1 VLSEPPPAR
10 LEETRAGP
18 VERASHAEPDAAAR
32 ALIARPL
39 VLCSLHASTRQ
50 PDPAGFG
57 APATVPRSFNPDGM
71 PRKTGPSVIRM
82 GAIARSRLTLVWHS
96 QRGCTDQKRPSFR
109 VRASTSWIAPWVLSL
124 RPGGATA
131 NVRKTRCEAGSSV
144 IFEFLAAPNPVFEE
158 RSLAGVKVPA
168 CSSRASSKRRPTA
181 HKRLPDQML
190 SASCRP
196 GNRPAFAGPG
206 G

>member
-57 APATVPRSFNPDGM
+57 ANRSQVIQPGWDAAKDRSIGYPDGGDC
-71 PRKTGPSVIRM
+71 PLPADSCL
-82 GAIARSRLTLVWHS
+82 AQSARLYRPNP
-96 QRGCTDQKRPSFR
+96 PSFR